1 MAGGG
6 LNPPSPIWSQQALFI
21 QQVHS
26 EYLRGTGLHP
36 ATLQWLVL
44 LPRELPE
51 SRGHSFDETREAVL
65 SHGSEH
71 GLGSWAT
78 RCHQV
83 VIL

>member
-6 LNPPSPIWSQQALFI
+6 LNLPPLYGHSRLYLSSKCTLNTSEVQAFI
-21 QQVHS
+21 LPLCGGS
-26 EYLRGTGLHP
+26 SC
-36 ATLQWLVL
+36 